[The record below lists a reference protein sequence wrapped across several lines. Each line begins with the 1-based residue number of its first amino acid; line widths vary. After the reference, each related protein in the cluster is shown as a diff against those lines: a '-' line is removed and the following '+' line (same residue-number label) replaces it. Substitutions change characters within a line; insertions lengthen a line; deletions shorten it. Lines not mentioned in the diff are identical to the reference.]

1 MRRGAVAD
9 LLPVLAVE
17 EGHFI
22 TVDGRIGAA
31 LACTGINL
39 AIQSDEAAATVA
51 ALFAETLTYLPLG
64 AHLELLVTNR
74 PLRADEWVP
83 RHRAQFRA
91 PVGLA
96 AYIEGLA
103 DAYRHELGGQ
113 HIPDLR
119 FYAILSLPGA
129 TERRR
134 PRRHRILGTDR
145 AAHRG
150 ALAGLTLAASELAHA
165 LAELEIVATPLGRQ
179 GLLDLLWQCANP
191 TWSQDVVAPYREA
204 SPADVRTLRDRLGQS
219 RLVRRADMLCL
230 DRGYETT
237 MALRAL
243 PDGTFPGWLR
253 ALMATGVAFRFAVH
267 IEPLAKEKERTAL
280 TRTLR
285 QRHAVLAERR
295 YQGSSPDIEQEEA
308 YGEAQDLL
316 RQMSTTDLRTFRTVL
331 FVTVRAGTPTDLS
344 AAARA
349 VGKALGDAGGTAID
363 RCQLYQ
369 DVVWQATLPLARN
382 PAGMTYRTVTT
393 NLADTLPFLHHR
405 AGTRAGVLIGF
416 SHPGHEVVTLDMYDP
431 ALDNSN
437 LTCLG
442 ISGSGKTMFAQ
453 SFALKHIA
461 KGGRV
466 IVLDR
471 STGHWDDL
479 VAAVPGA
486 VVHRVLLDSGFRI
499 NPWELPR
506 HVNEPSQTKL
516 EYLLDLHTLLVG
528 ELHGGTP
535 ALTAQERALLEGA
548 CRAVYREKRQPF
560 ERHLFEWLRRAE
572 DSEARDGDPLRQQY
586 RALAERLVPYVDGG
600 TYAGLLDGPTTV
612 RPDALLEV
620 FNFKGLADRL
630 VPLAM
635 LPLIEYIW
643 AVIADPTRPTL
654 VVLDEGWSLLNNPAS
669 ARFVAEATR
678 TGRHHGII
686 TLNLSQMVTDY
697 EGPLGRAVIDNASV
711 SLLLA
716 QSDHALPKVQEVFHL
731 SADERAMVGR
741 LRTVRQ
747 VRAGAY
753 LHSRRGADSGEI
765 SLYVTPEE
773 YWLFTSVPA
782 ERKLRQAAIARHGGD
797 VWAAVR
803 ALARGAALRDRRG
816 RCRAGAPRGGRRMKL
831 AVGALVAVLLVPL
844 LLLAVAAAGVAALAR
859 TLDPL
864 GHLPGLPGSGP
875 LGPVRPGGRPGLLR
889 GHGEPVRRGR
899 RHRPGIDPRPRL
911 RPLGRRAHRAPHRR
925 DQSREPARRPGGGD
939 PPSRA
944 AVRRGPA
951 PDRPVATGER
961 HGHGRDQQPRQR
973 RQHAL
978 GRRQAVRGAVRLH
991 ARAVD
996 DGPSV
1001 GGLSECRARVSASGS
1016 TTSASSTARPPTSP
1030 TTRASTTRAAT
1041 RAMSAHRAA
1050 TPTPRLL
1057 LDLVRQH
1064 AGPPVAPLVPA
1075 PGKPDPETGDCVPR
1089 LPVTSATESLTP
1101 AAGVAGD
1108 HGRRLRRAKASRSR
1122 RDTASRPWAANPP
1135 SLAIPTST
1143 PASTGA
1149 RRWTPRS
1156 TPPPPRSPS
1165 RARTAGR

>member
-17 EGHFI
+17 EHHFVTIDGH
-22 TVDGRIGAA
+22 VGAA

-39 AIQSDEAAATVA
+39 AIQSDESATTIA
-51 ALFAETLTYLPLG
+51 ALFADTLNYLPLG
-64 AHLELLVTNR
+64 AHLELLAINT
-74 PLRADEWVP
+74 PLRGEEWVP
-83 RHRAQFRA
+83 QHLAQYA
-91 PVGLA
+91 PPAGLSG
-96 AYIEGLA
+96 YLA
-103 DAYRHELGGQ
+103 SLTDAYQREVADQ

-119 FYAILSLPGA
+119 FYTLLSLPGA
-129 TERRR
+129 KE
-134 PRRHRILGTDR
+134 
-145 AAHRG
+145 HRG
-150 ALAGLTLAASELAHA
+150 AGSGRRGGRRTLRRDRAGHREALADLTQAASELSHA

-179 GLLDLLWQCANP
+179 GLLDLLWQYANP
-191 TWSQDVVAPYREA
+191 TWSQDVIAPYREA
-204 SPADVRTLRDRLGQS
+204 SPADLRTLRDRLGQS
-219 RLVRRADMLCL
+219 RLLRRADMLCL

-243 PDGTFPGWLR
+243 PDGTFPGWLS

-267 IEPLAKEKERTAL
+267 IEALSKEKERQSL

-295 YQGSSPDIEQEEA
+295 HQGSSPDIEQEEA

-316 RQMSTTDLRTFRTVL
+316 RAMATTDLRTFRTAI
-331 FVTVRAGTPTDLS
+331 FVTVRAGTPNDLS

-369 DVVWQATLPLARN
+369 DVVWQATLPLSRN

-405 AGTRAGVLIGF
+405 AGTRGGSLIGF

-431 ALDNSN
+431 SLDNSN

-461 KGGRV
+461 RGGRV

-506 HVNEPSQTKL
+506 HAGEPNQTKL

-535 ALTAQERALLEGA
+535 VLTAQERAVLEGA
-548 CRAVYREKRQPF
+548 CRAVYREEQKPY
-560 ERHLFEWLRRAE
+560 ERHLFDWLRKEEVR
-572 DSEARDGDPLRQQY
+572 EAGEGGDPMRRQHY
-586 RALAERLVPYVDGG
+586 RALAERLVPYVHGG

-697 EGPLGRAVIDNASV
+697 EGPLGQAVIDNASV

-716 QSDHALPKVQEVFHL
+716 QSDHALPTVQSVFHL

-741 LRTVRQ
+741 LRTVKQ

-773 YWLFTSVPA
+773 YWLFTSAPA
-782 ERKLRQAAIARHGGD
+782 ERKLRQVAIARHGGD

-803 ALARGAALRDRRG
+803 ALARGER
-816 RCRAGAPRGGRRMKL
+816 PS
-831 AVGALVAVLLVPL
+831 
-844 LLLAVAAAGVAALAR
+844 AAAV
-859 TLDPL
+859 
-864 GHLPGLPGSGP
+864 
-875 LGPVRPGGRPGLLR
+875 
-889 GHGEPVRRGR
+889 
-899 RHRPGIDPRPRL
+899 
-911 RPLGRRAHRAPHRR
+911 
-925 DQSREPARRPGGGD
+925 
-939 PPSRA
+939 
-944 AVRRGPA
+944 
-951 PDRPVATGER
+951 
-961 HGHGRDQQPRQR
+961 
-973 RQHAL
+973 
-978 GRRQAVRGAVRLH
+978 
-991 ARAVD
+991 
-996 DGPSV
+996 DGPI
-1001 GGLSECRARVSASGS
+1001 RI
-1016 TTSASSTARPPTSP
+1016 
-1030 TTRASTTRAAT
+1030 
-1041 RAMSAHRAA
+1041 
-1050 TPTPRLL
+1050 
-1057 LDLVRQH
+1057 
-1064 AGPPVAPLVPA
+1064 
-1075 PGKPDPETGDCVPR
+1075 
-1089 LPVTSATESLTP
+1089 
-1101 AAGVAGD
+1101 VAG
-1108 HGRRLRRAKASRSR
+1108 RA
-1122 RDTASRPWAANPP
+1122 
-1135 SLAIPTST
+1135 
-1143 PASTGA
+1143 
-1149 RRWTPRS
+1149 
-1156 TPPPPRSPS
+1156 
-1165 RARTAGR
+1165 

>member
-17 EGHFI
+17 EHHFI
-22 TVDGRIGAA
+22 TVDGRIGTA

-39 AIQSDEAAATVA
+39 AIQSDEAATTIA
-51 ALFAETLTYLPLG
+51 ALFAETLNYLPLG
-64 AHLELLVTNR
+64 AHLELLAINT
-74 PLRADEWVP
+74 PLRGEEWVP
-83 RHRAQFRA
+83 RHLAQYTP
-91 PVGLA
+91 PVGLSGYFA
-96 AYIEGLA
+96 SLT
-103 DAYRHELGGQ
+103 DAYRREVADQ

-119 FYAILSLPGA
+119 FSAILSLPGA
-129 TERRR
+129 RAGRGGIAPNRGR
-134 PRRHRILGTDR
+134 PRVLHRNR
-145 AAHRG
+145 AAHRE
-150 ALAGLTLAASELAHA
+150 ALADLTQAASELSHA

-191 TWSQDVVAPYREA
+191 TWSQEVVAPYREA
-204 SPADVRTLRDRLGQS
+204 SPADLRTLRDRLGQS
-219 RLVRRADMLCL
+219 RLLRRADMLCL
-230 DRGYETT
+230 DRRYETT
-237 MALRAL
+237 MSLRAL

-253 ALMATGVAFRFAVH
+253 SLMATGVAFRFAVH
-267 IEPLAKEKERTAL
+267 IEALSKEKERQSL

-285 QRHAVLAERR
+285 QRHAVLAERQH
-295 YQGSSPDIEQEEA
+295 QGSSPDIEQEEA

-316 RQMSTTDLRTFRTVL
+316 RQMATTDLRTFRTAI
-331 FVTVRAGTPTDLS
+331 FVTVRASTPNDLS

-405 AGTRAGVLIGF
+405 AGTRGGALIGF

-431 ALDNSN
+431 TLDNSN

-461 KGGRV
+461 RGGRV

-506 HVNEPSQTKL
+506 HASEPNQTKL

-535 ALTAQERALLEGA
+535 ALTTQERAVLEGA
-548 CRAVYREKRQPF
+548 CRAVYGEHRRGSQSALGPY
-560 ERHLFEWLRRAE
+560 ERHLFDWLRRAE
-572 DSEARDGDPLRQQY
+572 DEESRDGDALRRQHY
-586 RALAERLVPYVDGG
+586 RALAERLVPYVHGG

-697 EGPLGRAVIDNASV
+697 EGPLGQAVIDNVSV

-716 QSDHALPKVQEVFHL
+716 QSDHALPQVQSVFHL

-741 LRTVRQ
+741 LRTVKQ

-773 YWLFTSVPA
+773 YWLFTSAPA
-782 ERKLRQAAIARHGGD
+782 ERRLRQVAIARHGGD

-803 ALARGAALRDRRG
+803 ELARGEHPQTDDSEALIR
-816 RCRAGAPRGGRRMKL
+816 
-831 AVGALVAVLLVPL
+831 
-844 LLLAVAAAGVAALAR
+844 
-859 TLDPL
+859 
-864 GHLPGLPGSGP
+864 
-875 LGPVRPGGRPGLLR
+875 
-889 GHGEPVRRGR
+889 
-899 RHRPGIDPRPRL
+899 I
-911 RPLGRRAHRAPHRR
+911 
-925 DQSREPARRPGGGD
+925 
-939 PPSRA
+939 
-944 AVRRGPA
+944 
-951 PDRPVATGER
+951 
-961 HGHGRDQQPRQR
+961 
-973 RQHAL
+973 
-978 GRRQAVRGAVRLH
+978 
-991 ARAVD
+991 
-996 DGPSV
+996 
-1001 GGLSECRARVSASGS
+1001 
-1016 TTSASSTARPPTSP
+1016 
-1030 TTRASTTRAAT
+1030 
-1041 RAMSAHRAA
+1041 
-1050 TPTPRLL
+1050 
-1057 LDLVRQH
+1057 
-1064 AGPPVAPLVPA
+1064 
-1075 PGKPDPETGDCVPR
+1075 
-1089 LPVTSATESLTP
+1089 
-1101 AAGVAGD
+1101 VAGS
-1108 HGRRLRRAKASRSR
+1108 A
-1122 RDTASRPWAANPP
+1122 
-1135 SLAIPTST
+1135 
-1143 PASTGA
+1143 
-1149 RRWTPRS
+1149 
-1156 TPPPPRSPS
+1156 
-1165 RARTAGR
+1165 

>member
-17 EGHFI
+17 EHHFV
-22 TVDGRIGAA
+22 TLNGRVGTI

-39 AIQSDEAAATVA
+39 SIQSDEAAATIA
-51 ALFAETLTYLPLG
+51 ALFADTLNYLPLD
-64 AHLELLVTNR
+64 AQLQLLVVNS
-74 PLRADEWVP
+74 PLRGDEWVP
-83 RHRAQFRA
+83 RHLAQYA
-91 PVGLA
+91 PPAGLDAYVAHLA
-96 AYIEGLA
+96 A
-103 DAYRHELGGQ
+103 AYRREVADQ

-129 TERRR
+129 KARR
-134 PRRHRILGTDR
+134 PTIAGRRGGGRTLRRDR
-145 AAHRG
+145 AGHRE
-150 ALAGLTLAASELAHA
+150 ALTNLTQAASELAHA

-191 TWSQDVVAPYREA
+191 TWSQDVVAPYQEA
-204 SPADVRTLRDRLGQS
+204 SPADLRTLRDRLAQS
-219 RLVRRADMLCL
+219 RLLRRADALCL
-230 DRGYETT
+230 DRGFETT
-237 MALRAL
+237 LTLRAL
-243 PDGTFPGWLR
+243 PDSTFPGWLR
-253 ALMATGVAFRFAVH
+253 ALMATGVAFRFALH
-267 IEPLAKEKERTAL
+267 IAPLAKEKERQAL
-280 TRTLR
+280 ARTLR

-295 YQGSSPDIEQEEA
+295 HQGSSPDIEQEEA
-308 YGEAQDLL
+308 YGEAEELL
-316 RQMSTTDLRTFRTVL
+316 RAMATTDLRTFRTAV
-331 FVTVRAGTPTDLS
+331 FVTVRANSPDS
-344 AAARA
+344 VAAAARA

-363 RCQLYQ
+363 RCHLYQ
-369 DVVWQATLPLARN
+369 DVVWQATLPLAHN
-382 PAGMTYRTVTT
+382 PAGMAYRTVTT

-405 AGTRAGVLIGF
+405 AGTRGGPLIGF

-453 SFALKHIA
+453 AFALKHIA
-461 KGGRV
+461 RGGRV

-506 HVNEPSQTKL
+506 HAGEPGQTKL

-528 ELHGGTP
+528 ELHGGIP

-548 CRAVYREKRQPF
+548 CRAVYREEGAPY
-560 ERHLFEWLRRAE
+560 ERHLFDWLRRAE
-572 DSEARDGDPLRQQY
+572 DAESRDGDPLRRQQY
-586 RALAERLVPYVDGG
+586 RALAERLVPYVHGG

-697 EGPLGRAVIDNASV
+697 EGPLGQAVIDNAAV

-716 QSDHALPKVQEVFHL
+716 QSDHVLPRVQEVFHL

-741 LRTVRQ
+741 LRTVKQ

-753 LHSRRGADSGEI
+753 LHSRRGADPGEI

-782 ERKLRQAAIARHGGD
+782 ERRLRQAAMARHGGD

-803 ALARGAALRDRRG
+803 ALARGE
-816 RCRAGAPRGGRRMKL
+816 
-831 AVGALVAVLLVPL
+831 
-844 LLLAVAAAGVAALAR
+844 
-859 TLDPL
+859 
-864 GHLPGLPGSGP
+864 H
-875 LGPVRPGGRPGLLR
+875 
-889 GHGEPVRRGR
+889 
-899 RHRPGIDPRPRL
+899 
-911 RPLGRRAHRAPHRR
+911 
-925 DQSREPARRPGGGD
+925 
-939 PPSRA
+939 
-944 AVRRGPA
+944 
-951 PDRPVATGER
+951 
-961 HGHGRDQQPRQR
+961 
-973 RQHAL
+973 
-978 GRRQAVRGAVRLH
+978 
-991 ARAVD
+991 
-996 DGPSV
+996 
-1001 GGLSECRARVSASGS
+1001 
-1016 TTSASSTARPPTSP
+1016 PPTEES
-1030 TTRASTTRAAT
+1030 AAPI
-1041 RAMSAHRAA
+1041 RI
-1050 TPTPRLL
+1050 
-1057 LDLVRQH
+1057 
-1064 AGPPVAPLVPA
+1064 
-1075 PGKPDPETGDCVPR
+1075 
-1089 LPVTSATESLTP
+1089 
-1101 AAGVAGD
+1101 VAG
-1108 HGRRLRRAKASRSR
+1108 
-1122 RDTASRPWAANPP
+1122 
-1135 SLAIPTST
+1135 
-1143 PASTGA
+1143 GA
-1149 RRWTPRS
+1149 
-1156 TPPPPRSPS
+1156 
-1165 RARTAGR
+1165 

>member
-17 EGHFI
+17 EHHFI
-22 TVDGRIGAA
+22 TVNGRIGSAH
-31 LACTGINL
+31 ACTGINL
-39 AIQSDEAAATVA
+39 AIQSDEAAATSA
-51 ALFAETLTYLPLG
+51 ALFADTLNYLPLG
-64 AHLELLVTNR
+64 AHLELLVINS
-74 PLRADEWVP
+74 PLRAAEWVP
-83 RHRAQFRA
+83 RHRAQFHSPA
-91 PVGLA
+91 GLA
-96 AYIEGLA
+96 AYVDHLA
-103 DAYRHELGGQ
+103 AAYHGELGEQ

-119 FYAILSLPGA
+119 FYAILSLPGTGERHRA
-129 TERRR
+129 RRPHPDRRR
-134 PRRHRILGTDR
+134 LLARDR
-145 AAHRG
+145 AAHRE
-150 ALAGLTLAASELAHA
+150 ALAALTQATSELVHA
-165 LAELEIVATPLGRQ
+165 LTELEIVATPLGRQ
-179 GLLDLLWQCANP
+179 GMLDLLWQCANP
-191 TWSQDVVAPYREA
+191 TWSQDVIAPYRAA
-204 SPADVRTLRDRLGQS
+204 SPADLRTLRDRLGQS
-219 RLVRRADMLCL
+219 RLVRRADLLCL

-237 MALRAL
+237 MSLRAL

-253 ALMATGVAFRFAVH
+253 SLMAAGVAFRFAVH

-285 QRHAVLAERR
+285 QRHAVLAERQH
-295 YQGSSPDIEQEEA
+295 QGSSPDIEQEEA

-316 RQMSTTDLRTFRTVL
+316 RAMATTDLRTFRTAI
-331 FVTVRAGTPTDLS
+331 FVTVRAGTPNEVA
-344 AAARA
+344 AAARV

-405 AGTRAGVLIGF
+405 AGTHGGPLIGF

-431 ALDNSN
+431 SLDNSN

-461 KGGRV
+461 RGGRV

-506 HVNEPSQTKL
+506 SAIEPSQTKL

-528 ELHGGTP
+528 ELHGGIP

-548 CRAVYREKRQPF
+548 CRAVYREGSVHY
-560 ERHLFEWLRRAE
+560 ERHLFDWLRRAE
-572 DSEARDGDPLRQQY
+572 TAGARDDADPVRRQQY
-586 RALAERLVPYVDGG
+586 RALAERLVPYVYGG

-697 EGPLGRAVIDNASV
+697 EGPLGQAVIDNASV

-716 QSDHALPKVQEVFHL
+716 QSDHALPTVQSVFHL

-741 LRTVRQ
+741 LRTVKQ

-803 ALARGAALRDRRG
+803 ALAQGEDD
-816 RCRAGAPRGGRRMKL
+816 
-831 AVGALVAVLLVPL
+831 
-844 LLLAVAAAGVAALAR
+844 AAAAE
-859 TLDPL
+859 D
-864 GHLPGLPGSGP
+864 
-875 LGPVRPGGRPGLLR
+875 
-889 GHGEPVRRGR
+889 
-899 RHRPGIDPRPRL
+899 
-911 RPLGRRAHRAPHRR
+911 
-925 DQSREPARRPGGGD
+925 
-939 PPSRA
+939 
-944 AVRRGPA
+944 
-951 PDRPVATGER
+951 
-961 HGHGRDQQPRQR
+961 
-973 RQHAL
+973 
-978 GRRQAVRGAVRLH
+978 
-991 ARAVD
+991 
-996 DGPSV
+996 
-1001 GGLSECRARVSASGS
+1001 
-1016 TTSASSTARPPTSP
+1016 
-1030 TTRASTTRAAT
+1030 
-1041 RAMSAHRAA
+1041 
-1050 TPTPRLL
+1050 TPMRI
-1057 LDLVRQH
+1057 
-1064 AGPPVAPLVPA
+1064 
-1075 PGKPDPETGDCVPR
+1075 
-1089 LPVTSATESLTP
+1089 
-1101 AAGVAGD
+1101 VAG
-1108 HGRRLRRAKASRSR
+1108 RA
-1122 RDTASRPWAANPP
+1122 
-1135 SLAIPTST
+1135 
-1143 PASTGA
+1143 
-1149 RRWTPRS
+1149 
-1156 TPPPPRSPS
+1156 
-1165 RARTAGR
+1165 

>member
-17 EGHFI
+17 EHHFV
-22 TVDGRIGAA
+22 TVDGHVGAA

-39 AIQSDEAAATVA
+39 AIQSDEAATTIA
-51 ALFAETLTYLPLG
+51 ALFADTLNYLPLG
-64 AHLELLVTNR
+64 AHLELLAINT
-74 PLRADEWVP
+74 PLRGEEWVP
-83 RHRAQFRA
+83 RHLVQYAPPAGLDSYIAQ
-91 PVGLA
+91 LTA
-96 AYIEGLA
+96 AYRREVA
-103 DAYRHELGGQ
+103 DQ

-119 FYAILSLPGA
+119 FYALLSLPGA
-129 TERRR
+129 KE
-134 PRRHRILGTDR
+134 
-145 AAHRG
+145 HRG
-150 ALAGLTLAASELAHA
+150 AGSGRRGGRRTLRRNRAGHREALADLTQAASELSHA

-191 TWSQDVVAPYREA
+191 TWSQAVVAPYREA
-204 SPADVRTLRDRLGQS
+204 SPADLRTLRDRLGQS
-219 RLVRRADMLCL
+219 RLLRRADMLCL

-253 ALMATGVAFRFAVH
+253 SLMATGVAFRFAVH
-267 IEPLAKEKERTAL
+267 IEALSKEKERQSL

-285 QRHAVLAERR
+285 QRHAVLAERQ

-316 RQMSTTDLRTFRTVL
+316 RQMATTDLRTFRTAV
-331 FVTVRAGTPTDLS
+331 FVTVRAGTPNDLS

-369 DVVWQATLPLARN
+369 DVVWQATLPLAHN

-405 AGTRAGVLIGF
+405 AGTRGGALIGF

-431 ALDNSN
+431 SLDNSN

-506 HVNEPSQTKL
+506 HTGEPSQTKL

-535 ALTAQERALLEGA
+535 ALTAQERAVLEGA
-548 CRAVYREKRQPF
+548 CRAVYREERQPF
-560 ERHLFEWLRRAE
+560 ERHLFDWLRRAA
-572 DSEARDGDPLRQQY
+572 EAESRDGDPLRRQQV
-586 RALAERLVPYVDGG
+586 RALAERLVPYVHGG
-600 TYAGLLDGPTTV
+600 TYAGILDGATTV

-643 AVIADPTRPTL
+643 SVIADPTRPTL

-697 EGPLGRAVIDNASV
+697 EGPLGQAVIDNASV

-716 QSDHALPKVQEVFHL
+716 QSDHALPQVQSVFHL

-741 LRTVRQ
+741 LRTVKQ

-803 ALARGAALRDRRG
+803 ALA
-816 RCRAGAPRGGRRMKL
+816 
-831 AVGALVAVLLVPL
+831 
-844 LLLAVAAAGVAALAR
+844 
-859 TLDPL
+859 
-864 GHLPGLPGSGP
+864 
-875 LGPVRPGGRPGLLR
+875 
-889 GHGEPVRRGR
+889 HGE
-899 RHRPGIDPRPRL
+899 
-911 RPLGRRAHRAPHRR
+911 RATT
-925 DQSREPARRPGGGD
+925 
-939 PPSRA
+939 
-944 AVRRGPA
+944 
-951 PDRPVATGER
+951 PDET
-961 HGHGRDQQPRQR
+961 
-973 RQHAL
+973 
-978 GRRQAVRGAVRLH
+978 
-991 ARAVD
+991 
-996 DGPSV
+996 
-1001 GGLSECRARVSASGS
+1001 
-1016 TTSASSTARPPTSP
+1016 
-1030 TTRASTTRAAT
+1030 
-1041 RAMSAHRAA
+1041 
-1050 TPTPRLL
+1050 
-1057 LDLVRQH
+1057 
-1064 AGPPVAPLVPA
+1064 VPI
-1075 PGKPDPETGDCVPR
+1075 R
-1089 LPVTSATESLTP
+1089 I
-1101 AAGVAGD
+1101 VAG
-1108 HGRRLRRAKASRSR
+1108 RA
-1122 RDTASRPWAANPP
+1122 
-1135 SLAIPTST
+1135 
-1143 PASTGA
+1143 
-1149 RRWTPRS
+1149 
-1156 TPPPPRSPS
+1156 
-1165 RARTAGR
+1165 

>member
-17 EGHFI
+17 EHHFVTIDGH
-22 TVDGRIGAA
+22 VGAA

-39 AIQSDEAAATVA
+39 AIQSDEAATTIA
-51 ALFAETLTYLPLG
+51 ALFADTLNYLPLG
-64 AHLELLVTNR
+64 AHLELLAINT
-74 PLRADEWVP
+74 PLRGEEWVP
-83 RHRAQFRA
+83 QHLAQYA
-91 PVGLA
+91 PPAGLSG
-96 AYIEGLA
+96 YLA
-103 DAYRHELGGQ
+103 SLTDAYQREVADQ

-119 FYAILSLPGA
+119 FYTLLSLPGA
-129 TERRR
+129 KE
-134 PRRHRILGTDR
+134 
-145 AAHRG
+145 HRG
-150 ALAGLTLAASELAHA
+150 AGSGRRGGRRTLRRDRAGHREALADLTQAASELSHA

-179 GLLDLLWQCANP
+179 GLLDLLWQYANP
-191 TWSQDVVAPYREA
+191 TWSQDVIAPYREA
-204 SPADVRTLRDRLGQS
+204 SPADLRTLRDRLGQS
-219 RLVRRADMLCL
+219 RLLRRADMLCL

-267 IEPLAKEKERTAL
+267 IEALSKEKERQSL

-295 YQGSSPDIEQEEA
+295 HQGSSPDIEQEEA

-316 RQMSTTDLRTFRTVL
+316 RAMATTDLRTFRTAI
-331 FVTVRAGTPTDLS
+331 FVTVRAGTPNDLS

-369 DVVWQATLPLARN
+369 DVVWQATLPLSRN

-405 AGTRAGVLIGF
+405 AGTRGGALIGF

-431 ALDNSN
+431 SLDNSN

-461 KGGRV
+461 RGGRV

-506 HVNEPSQTKL
+506 HAGEPNQTKF
-516 EYLLDLHTLLVG
+516 EYLLDLHTLMVG

-535 ALTAQERALLEGA
+535 ALTAQERAVLEGA
-548 CRAVYREKRQPF
+548 CRAVYREERTPY
-560 ERHLFEWLRRAE
+560 ERHLFDWLRKEEGR
-572 DSEARDGDPLRQQY
+572 EAGEGGDPLRRQQF
-586 RALAERLVPYVDGG
+586 RALAERLVPYVHGG

-697 EGPLGRAVIDNASV
+697 EGPLGQAVIDNASV

-716 QSDHALPKVQEVFHL
+716 QSDHALPTVQSVFHL

-741 LRTVRQ
+741 LRTVKQ

-773 YWLFTSVPA
+773 YWLFTSAPA

-797 VWAAVR
+797 VWTAVR
-803 ALARGAALRDRRG
+803 ALA
-816 RCRAGAPRGGRRMKL
+816 
-831 AVGALVAVLLVPL
+831 
-844 LLLAVAAAGVAALAR
+844 
-859 TLDPL
+859 
-864 GHLPGLPGSGP
+864 
-875 LGPVRPGGRPGLLR
+875 
-889 GHGEPVRRGR
+889 HGER
-899 RHRPGIDPRPRL
+899 
-911 RPLGRRAHRAPHRR
+911 
-925 DQSREPARRPGGGD
+925 
-939 PPSRA
+939 
-944 AVRRGPA
+944 
-951 PDRPVATGER
+951 
-961 HGHGRDQQPRQR
+961 
-973 RQHAL
+973 
-978 GRRQAVRGAVRLH
+978 
-991 ARAVD
+991 
-996 DGPSV
+996 
-1001 GGLSECRARVSASGS
+1001 
-1016 TTSASSTARPPTSP
+1016 
-1030 TTRASTTRAAT
+1030 
-1041 RAMSAHRAA
+1041 A
-1050 TPTPRLL
+1050 TPT
-1057 LDLVRQH
+1057 D
-1064 AGPPVAPLVPA
+1064 AAVPI
-1075 PGKPDPETGDCVPR
+1075 R
-1089 LPVTSATESLTP
+1089 I
-1101 AAGVAGD
+1101 VAG
-1108 HGRRLRRAKASRSR
+1108 RA
-1122 RDTASRPWAANPP
+1122 
-1135 SLAIPTST
+1135 
-1143 PASTGA
+1143 
-1149 RRWTPRS
+1149 
-1156 TPPPPRSPS
+1156 
-1165 RARTAGR
+1165 

>member
-17 EGHFI
+17 EHHFV
-22 TVDGRIGAA
+22 TVDGHVGAA

-39 AIQSDEAAATVA
+39 AIQSDEAAATIA
-51 ALFAETLTYLPLG
+51 ALFADTLNYLPLG
-64 AHLELLVTNR
+64 AHLELLALNT
-74 PLRADEWVP
+74 PLRGEEWVP
-83 RHRAQFRA
+83 RHLAQYMP
-91 PVGLA
+91 PVGL
-96 AYIEGLA
+96 
-103 DAYRHELGGQ
+103 DAYVAQLAVAYRREVADQ

-119 FYAILSLPGA
+119 FYALLSLPGA
-129 TERRR
+129 KEHHGAGSGRRGG
-134 PRRHRILGTDR
+134 RRTLRRNRAGHRE
-145 AAHRG
+145 
-150 ALAGLTLAASELAHA
+150 ALADLTQAASELSHA

-191 TWSQDVVAPYREA
+191 TWSQEVVAPYRAA
-204 SPADVRTLRDRLGQS
+204 SPADLRTLRDRLGQS
-219 RLVRRADMLCL
+219 RLLRRAEMLCL

-237 MALRAL
+237 MSLRAL

-253 ALMATGVAFRFAVH
+253 SLMATGVAFRFALH
-267 IEPLAKEKERTAL
+267 IEALSKEKERQSL

-285 QRHAVLAERR
+285 QRHAVLAERQ
-295 YQGSSPDIEQEEA
+295 YQGSSPDLEQEEA

-316 RQMSTTDLRTFRTVL
+316 RAMSTTDLRTFRTAI
-331 FVTVRAGTPTDLS
+331 FVTVRAGTPNDLA

-369 DVVWQATLPLARN
+369 DVVWQATLPLAHN

-405 AGTRAGVLIGF
+405 AGTRGGALIGF

-506 HVNEPSQTKL
+506 HATEPSQTKL

-535 ALTAQERALLEGA
+535 VLTAQERAVLEGA
-548 CRAVYREKRQPF
+548 CRAVYREERIPY
-560 ERHLFEWLRRAE
+560 ERHLFDWLRRAE
-572 DSEARDGDPLRQQY
+572 DAESRDGDPLRRQQF
-586 RALAERLVPYVDGG
+586 RALAERLAPYVYGG

-643 AVIADPTRPTL
+643 SVIADPTRPTL

-697 EGPLGRAVIDNASV
+697 EGPLGQAVIDNASV

-716 QSDHALPKVQEVFHL
+716 QSDHALPQVQSVFHL

-741 LRTVRQ
+741 LRTVKQ
-747 VRAGAY
+747 VRAGAF

-765 SLYVTPEE
+765 SLSVTPEE

-782 ERKLRQAAIARHGGD
+782 ERKLRQAAIARHDGD
-797 VWAAVR
+797 VWAAVKE
-803 ALARGAALRDRRG
+803 LARGERPSAAE
-816 RCRAGAPRGGRRMKL
+816 AEAPIRIG
-831 AVGALVAVLLVPL
+831 
-844 LLLAVAAAGVAALAR
+844 
-859 TLDPL
+859 
-864 GHLPGLPGSGP
+864 
-875 LGPVRPGGRPGLLR
+875 
-889 GHGEPVRRGR
+889 
-899 RHRPGIDPRPRL
+899 
-911 RPLGRRAHRAPHRR
+911 
-925 DQSREPARRPGGGD
+925 
-939 PPSRA
+939 
-944 AVRRGPA
+944 
-951 PDRPVATGER
+951 
-961 HGHGRDQQPRQR
+961 
-973 RQHAL
+973 
-978 GRRQAVRGAVRLH
+978 
-991 ARAVD
+991 
-996 DGPSV
+996 
-1001 GGLSECRARVSASGS
+1001 
-1016 TTSASSTARPPTSP
+1016 
-1030 TTRASTTRAAT
+1030 
-1041 RAMSAHRAA
+1041 
-1050 TPTPRLL
+1050 
-1057 LDLVRQH
+1057 
-1064 AGPPVAPLVPA
+1064 
-1075 PGKPDPETGDCVPR
+1075 
-1089 LPVTSATESLTP
+1089 
-1101 AAGVAGD
+1101 
-1108 HGRRLRRAKASRSR
+1108 
-1122 RDTASRPWAANPP
+1122 
-1135 SLAIPTST
+1135 
-1143 PASTGA
+1143 
-1149 RRWTPRS
+1149 
-1156 TPPPPRSPS
+1156 
-1165 RARTAGR
+1165 AGRA

>member
-22 TVDGRIGAA
+22 TVDGRIGTA

-39 AIQSDEAAATVA
+39 AIQSDEAATTIA
-51 ALFAETLTYLPLG
+51 ALFADTLNYLPLG
-64 AHLELLVTNR
+64 AHLELLVVNS
-74 PLRADEWVP
+74 PLRADEWMP
-83 RHRAQFRA
+83 RHLAQFHPPA
-91 PVGLA
+91 GLA
-96 AYIEGLA
+96 GYVEYLA
-103 DAYRHELGGQ
+103 DAYRRELGGQ
-113 HIPDLR
+113 HIPDLQ
-119 FYAILSLPGA
+119 FSAVLSLPGA
-129 TERRR
+129 TENRR
-134 PRRHRILGTDR
+134 PRQHRILKADR
-145 AAHRG
+145 AIYQE
-150 ALAGLTLAASELAHA
+150 ALAALTQAGSELAHA

-179 GLLDLLWQCANP
+179 GLLNILWQCANP
-191 TWSQDVVAPYREA
+191 TWSQDVLAPSHAA
-204 SPADVRTLRDRLGQS
+204 SPADVRTLRDRLGQT
-219 RLVRRADMLCL
+219 RLLRRADMLCL

-237 MALRAL
+237 MSLRAL
-243 PDGTFPGWLR
+243 PDGTYPGWLR
-253 ALMATGVAFRFAVH
+253 ALMATGVAFRFALH
-267 IEPLAKEKERTAL
+267 IEALSKEKERQTL
-280 TRTLR
+280 SRTLR

-316 RQMSTTDLRTFRTVL
+316 RAMATTDLRTFRTAI
-331 FVTVRAGTPTDLS
+331 FVTVRASTPNDV
-344 AAARA
+344 AAASRT

-369 DVVWQATLPLARN
+369 DVAWQATLPLAHN

-405 AGTRAGVLIGF
+405 AGTRGGPLIGF

-431 ALDNSN
+431 VLDNSN

-461 KGGRV
+461 RGGRV

-479 VAAVPGA
+479 VGAVPGA

-506 HVNEPSQTKL
+506 RTSEPSQTKL

-528 ELHGGTP
+528 ELHGGAP

-548 CRAVYREKRQPF
+548 CRAVYAEHARGAEAAPGPY
-560 ERHLFEWLRRAE
+560 ERHLFDWLRRVETHESSAE
-572 DSEARDGDPLRQQY
+572 GDALRRKQY
-586 RALAERLVPYVDGG
+586 RALAERLVPYVHGS

-635 LPLIEYIW
+635 MPLIEYIW

-686 TLNLSQMVTDY
+686 TLNLSQLVTDY
-697 EGPLGRAVIDNASV
+697 EGPLGQAVIDNAAV

-716 QSDHALPKVQEVFHL
+716 QSDHALPSVQSVFHL

-741 LRTVRQ
+741 LRTVKQ

-773 YWLFTSVPA
+773 YWLFTSVPT
-782 ERKLRQAAIARHGGD
+782 ERKLRQAAIAQHGGD

-803 ALARGAALRDRRG
+803 ELAQGNHTEHTDER
-816 RCRAGAPRGGRRMKL
+816 
-831 AVGALVAVLLVPL
+831 VPIRI
-844 LLLAVAAAGVAALAR
+844 V
-859 TLDPL
+859 
-864 GHLPGLPGSGP
+864 
-875 LGPVRPGGRPGLLR
+875 
-889 GHGEPVRRGR
+889 
-899 RHRPGIDPRPRL
+899 
-911 RPLGRRAHRAPHRR
+911 
-925 DQSREPARRPGGGD
+925 
-939 PPSRA
+939 
-944 AVRRGPA
+944 
-951 PDRPVATGER
+951 
-961 HGHGRDQQPRQR
+961 
-973 RQHAL
+973 
-978 GRRQAVRGAVRLH
+978 
-991 ARAVD
+991 
-996 DGPSV
+996 
-1001 GGLSECRARVSASGS
+1001 ASG
-1016 TTSASSTARPPTSP
+1016 A
-1030 TTRASTTRAAT
+1030 
-1041 RAMSAHRAA
+1041 
-1050 TPTPRLL
+1050 
-1057 LDLVRQH
+1057 
-1064 AGPPVAPLVPA
+1064 
-1075 PGKPDPETGDCVPR
+1075 
-1089 LPVTSATESLTP
+1089 
-1101 AAGVAGD
+1101 
-1108 HGRRLRRAKASRSR
+1108 
-1122 RDTASRPWAANPP
+1122 
-1135 SLAIPTST
+1135 
-1143 PASTGA
+1143 
-1149 RRWTPRS
+1149 
-1156 TPPPPRSPS
+1156 
-1165 RARTAGR
+1165 

>member
-17 EGHFI
+17 EHHFV
-22 TVDGRIGAA
+22 TVDGHVGAA

-39 AIQSDEAAATVA
+39 AIQSDEAAATIA
-51 ALFAETLTYLPLG
+51 ALFADTLNYLPLG
-64 AHLELLVTNR
+64 AHLELLAINT
-74 PLRADEWVP
+74 PLRGEEWVP
-83 RHRAQFRA
+83 RHLVQYAPPTGLDSYIAQ
-91 PVGLA
+91 LTA
-96 AYIEGLA
+96 AYRREVA
-103 DAYRHELGGQ
+103 DQ

-119 FYAILSLPGA
+119 FYALLSLPGA
-129 TERRR
+129 KEHHGAGSGRRGG
-134 PRRHRILGTDR
+134 RRTLRRNRAGHRE
-145 AAHRG
+145 
-150 ALAGLTLAASELAHA
+150 ALADLTQAASELAHA

-191 TWSQDVVAPYREA
+191 TWSQDVIAPYREA
-204 SPADVRTLRDRLGQS
+204 SPADLRTLRDRLGQS
-219 RLVRRADMLCL
+219 RLLRRADMLYL
-230 DRGYETT
+230 DRSYETT
-237 MALRAL
+237 MSLRAL

-253 ALMATGVAFRFAVH
+253 SLMATGVAFRFAVH
-267 IEPLAKEKERTAL
+267 IEALSKEKERQSL

-295 YQGSSPDIEQEEA
+295 HQGSSPDIEQEEA

-316 RQMSTTDLRTFRTVL
+316 RAMATTDLRTFRTAI
-331 FVTVRAGTPTDLS
+331 FVTVRAGTPNDLS

-405 AGTRAGVLIGF
+405 AGTRGGALIGF

-431 ALDNSN
+431 SLDNSN

-461 KGGRV
+461 RGGRV

-486 VVHRVLLDSGFRI
+486 IVHRVLLDSGFRI

-506 HVNEPSQTKL
+506 HTGEPSQTKL

-535 ALTAQERALLEGA
+535 ALTAQERAVLEGA
-548 CRAVYREKRQPF
+548 CRAVYREERQPF
-560 ERHLFEWLRRAE
+560 ERHLFDWLRRAE
-572 DSEARDGDPLRQQY
+572 DAEVRDRDPLRRQHY
-586 RALAERLVPYVDGG
+586 RALAERLAPYVYGG

-612 RPDALLEV
+612 RPDALLEA

-643 AVIADPTRPTL
+643 SVIADPTRPTL

-697 EGPLGRAVIDNASV
+697 EGPLGQAVIDNASV

-716 QSDHALPKVQEVFHL
+716 QSDHALPQVQSVFHL

-741 LRTVRQ
+741 LRTVKQ

-782 ERKLRQAAIARHGGD
+782 ERKLRQAAIARHDGD
-797 VWAAVR
+797 VWAAVGE
-803 ALARGAALRDRRG
+803 LARGER
-816 RCRAGAPRGGRRMKL
+816 PS
-831 AVGALVAVLLVPL
+831 
-844 LLLAVAAAGVAALAR
+844 AAAVE
-859 TLDPL
+859 
-864 GHLPGLPGSGP
+864 GP
-875 LGPVRPGGRPGLLR
+875 IR
-889 GHGEPVRRGR
+889 
-899 RHRPGIDPRPRL
+899 I
-911 RPLGRRAHRAPHRR
+911 
-925 DQSREPARRPGGGD
+925 
-939 PPSRA
+939 
-944 AVRRGPA
+944 
-951 PDRPVATGER
+951 
-961 HGHGRDQQPRQR
+961 
-973 RQHAL
+973 
-978 GRRQAVRGAVRLH
+978 
-991 ARAVD
+991 
-996 DGPSV
+996 
-1001 GGLSECRARVSASGS
+1001 
-1016 TTSASSTARPPTSP
+1016 
-1030 TTRASTTRAAT
+1030 
-1041 RAMSAHRAA
+1041 
-1050 TPTPRLL
+1050 
-1057 LDLVRQH
+1057 
-1064 AGPPVAPLVPA
+1064 
-1075 PGKPDPETGDCVPR
+1075 
-1089 LPVTSATESLTP
+1089 
-1101 AAGVAGD
+1101 VAG
-1108 HGRRLRRAKASRSR
+1108 RA
-1122 RDTASRPWAANPP
+1122 
-1135 SLAIPTST
+1135 
-1143 PASTGA
+1143 
-1149 RRWTPRS
+1149 
-1156 TPPPPRSPS
+1156 
-1165 RARTAGR
+1165 